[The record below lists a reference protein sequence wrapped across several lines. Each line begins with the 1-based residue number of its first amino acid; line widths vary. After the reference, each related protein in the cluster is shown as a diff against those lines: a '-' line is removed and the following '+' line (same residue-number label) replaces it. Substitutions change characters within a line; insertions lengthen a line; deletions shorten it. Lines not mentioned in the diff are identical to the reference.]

1 VEISLDISKSF
12 SSSVAFNTS
21 FAIIPA
27 LETLTI
33 SYSTPFP
40 ALTVQSKDKDLDMQQ
55 VITAMTT
62 NILDIDDKQ
71 VDMDLDEDDYV
82 ETTDLMDVDEGENDL
97 MDIDEDDDEDLYR
110 PQSPYSPS
118 RPLSHE
124 DLVFLNSLN
133 DTYFIKPKRKGLLQ
147 QAISNSQLLLVEEFN
162 ARDVSLE
169 RWEDYLWIHRYSTT
183 DPL

>member
-1 VEISLDISKSF
+1 VEISLDISKSP

-40 ALTVQSKDKDLDMQQ
+40 ALTAQSKDKDLDMQQ
-55 VITAMTT
+55 VISAMTT

-82 ETTDLMDVDEGENDL
+82 ETTDLMDVDEENDL
-97 MDIDEDDDEDLYR
+97 MDIDNEDDEDLYR
-110 PQSPYSPS
+110 PQSSHSPS

-133 DTYFIKPKRKGLLQ
+133 NTYFIKPKRKGLLQ
-147 QAISNSQLLLVEEFN
+147 QAMSNSQLLLVEEFDM
-162 ARDVSLE
+162 RDISLQE
-169 RWEDYLWIHRYSTT
+169 WEEYFWAYRFSTM
-183 DPL
+183 DLY